1 MATSCPSAISR
12 AASAIAS
19 GPCVTTRV
27 CTITGGG
34 YSSRSTRA
42 TFERPAMTYSPP
54 VEEQRFLLRHV
65 VRIDELAGHNAFA
78 EATPDLVDAIVAGA
92 GEFAAGEFA
101 PLNRTGD
108 QVGAKWSPDGVTLP
122 PGFKQAYRA
131 YVEGGWGTLAGPTE
145 YGGQGLPLTLATV
158 VMEDLGSANMAFSLV
173 MMLTPGA
180 VEALRHHGSE
190 ALRQAW
196 LPKLI
201 TGEWTGTMNLTEPQ
215 AGSDVGALKTRAAPD
230 GDGTYRIRGQK
241 IFITFGEHDLADNIV
256 HLVLAR
262 LPDAPQG
269 TRGISLFLVPK
280 ILPDGTRNDLRCV
293 SIEHKLGIH
302 ASPTCVM
309 SYGDDEGAVGWLI
322 GEENKGMAAMFT
334 MMNNARLNVGLQGVS
349 IAERATQQAV
359 AFARERIQGTREGR
373 PARII
378 EFPDVRRM
386 LLRMKALTQAARA
399 LAYYT
404 AGQTDRAGLGDD
416 AARARADLLTPL
428 LKAYGTDVGV
438 EVTSLGI
445 QVHGGMGYVEET
457 GAAQYYRDARIAP
470 IYEGTNGI
478 QAADLVG
485 RKLGL
490 EGGAVM
496 ARLIADMRA
505 GAKEDARLGALV
517 DACEAVAERLAAAST
532 DDRLAA
538 SYPFLTM
545 LSVAVAGW
553 LMAAEFTAAEQ
564 ESEGDP
570 LFLEMKKAAAR
581 FYLEQ
586 VVPEATGL
594 KAAAMAPAEI
604 LYSVSEEAFA
614 A

>member
-1 MATSCPSAISR
+1 MSYA
-12 AASAIAS
+12 
-19 GPCVTTRV
+19 
-27 CTITGGG
+27 
-34 YSSRSTRA
+34 
-42 TFERPAMTYSPP
+42 PP
-54 VEEQRFLLRHV
+54 IEEQKFVLDHV
-65 VRIDELAGHNAFA
+65 VGIADLLDDR
-78 EATPDLVDAIVAGA
+78 DLVAAIVEGAGA
-92 GEFAAGEFA
+92 FAAGAFA
-101 PLNRTGD
+101 PLNRIGD
-108 QVGAKWSPDGVTLP
+108 EVGAKWSAEGVTMP
-122 PGFKQAYRA
+122 SGFQEAYRD
-131 YVEGGWGTLAGPTE
+131 YVEGGWGTLAGPADH
-145 YGGQGLPLTLATV
+145 GGQGLPLTLASV
-158 VMEDLGSANMAFSLV
+158 VMEDLGSANMGFSLV
-173 MMLTPGA
+173 MMLTPAA
-180 VEALRHHGSE
+180 VEALKHHGTSE
-190 ALRQAW
+190 LQQAW

-201 TGEWTGTMNLTEPQ
+201 TGEWTGTMNLTESQ
-215 AGSDVGALKTRAAPD
+215 AGSDVGALKTRAVPA
-230 GDGTYRIRGQK
+230 GDGSYRITGQK

-280 ILPDGTRNDLRCV
+280 LLPDGTRNDVRCV

-309 SYGDDEGAVGWLI
+309 AYGDEDGATGWLI

-359 AFARERIQGTREGR
+359 AYARERVQGSREGR

-399 LAYYT
+399 LTYYC
-404 AGQTDRAGLGDD
+404 AAQTDRAGLGDEG
-416 AARARADLLTPL
+416 ARARADLLTPL
-428 LKAYGTDVGV
+428 VKAYGTDVGV
-438 EVTSLGI
+438 EVTSLGV

-457 GAAQYYRDARIAP
+457 GAAQHYRDARISP

-485 RKLGL
+485 RKLGMD
-490 EGGAVM
+490 GGAVLR
-496 ARLIADMRA
+496 RLLAEMR
-505 GAKEDARLGALV
+505 GENGLDALIG
-517 DACEAVAERLAAAST
+517 DCEAVTELLLAAGP

-545 LSVAVAGW
+545 LSVAVCGG
-553 LMAAEFTAAEQ
+553 LMARQLAALDGYD
-564 ESEGDP
+564 GDP
-570 LFLEMKKAAAR
+570 AFKAMKRAAAR
-581 FYLEQ
+581 FYLDQ
-586 VVPEATGL
+586 IVPEARGL
-594 KAAAMAPAEI
+594 VAAASASAEV
-604 LYSVSEEAFA
+604 LYAAGEDAFA